1 MIKMKELK
9 DLMIKLFRTEPYTI
23 ERYNLVKQIEQKENE
38 LKVYH
43 YAYGLDIKNKKVIID
58 IQTKEDGLYKTIE
71 TYTID
76 NIKILER
83 V

>member
-1 MIKMKELK
+1 MKELK
-9 DLMIKLFRTEPYTI
+9 DLMIKLFRAEPYTI
-23 ERYNLVKQIEQKENE
+23 ERYNLVKQVEQKEIE

-58 IQTKEDGLYKTIE
+58 IQAKVDGLYQTIE

-76 NIKILER
+76 NIKIWER

>member
-1 MIKMKELK
+1 MIELK
-9 DLMIKLFRTEPYTI
+9 ELMIKLFRAEPYSR

-43 YAYGLDIKNKKVIID
+43 YAYGLDIKGKKVIID
-58 IQTKEDGLYKTIE
+58 IQTKVDGLYQTIE

-76 NIKILER
+76 NIKVLER
-83 V
+83 M

>member
-1 MIKMKELK
+1 MKELK
-9 DLMIKLFRTEPYTI
+9 DLMIELFRTEPYTI
-23 ERYNLVKQIEQKENE
+23 ERYNLVKKVEQKENE

-43 YAYGLDIKNKKVIID
+43 YAYGLDIKEKKVIID
-58 IQTKEDGLYKTIE
+58 IQAKVNGLYQTIE